1 MNPALLLG
9 IIYLAFI
16 SLGLPDSVLG
26 VAWPSMR
33 GSLGQPL
40 ESAGMIT
47 LVLTVFSALSS
58 LASGALLSRFGTGA
72 VVAVSGLLTGFALM
86 GFSYSPSLFAVML
99 LALPLGLGAGAVDAG
114 LNHHVARHYSSRH
127 MNWLHGCWGIGATL
141 GPIIMGWALASAGGW
156 TLGYRLIAGIQLVLA
171 ALFLLT
177 LRQWQQDSTHTEPTL
192 DSATP
197 TNARPDKVL
206 ASWLAPTLYLLYAA
220 VEISTGLWAASLLIG
235 TRGIA
240 PATAGLWV
248 SGFFGAI
255 MAGRFATGLIAR
267 RLGNRLLV
275 RLGLVLAV
283 MGAGL
288 LSLPGLPDA
297 LVLGGLALLGLG
309 CAPIFPSLMHETA
322 QRFSPALAS
331 RVIGRQVS
339 FAYLGAA
346 TVPAAMGYLAAQA
359 GLGVV
364 MPCLLAALLL
374 LLALSELLNRMT

>member
-1 MNPALLLG
+1 MQAALLLG

-33 GSLGQPL
+33 VSLGQPL
-40 ESAGMIT
+40 ESAGLIT
-47 LVLTVFSALSS
+47 LVLTICSALSS
-58 LASGALLSRFGTGA
+58 LASGRLLARFGTGP
-72 VVAVSGLLTGFALM
+72 VVAASGLLTGLALL
-86 GFSYSPSLFAVML
+86 GFSFSPSLGMVML

-127 MNWLHGCWGIGATL
+127 MNWLHGCWGVGATL
-141 GPIIMGWALASAGGW
+141 GPLIMGWALAGTAGW
-156 TLGYRLIAGIQLVLA
+156 ALGYRVIAGIQLLLA

-177 LRQWQQDSTHTEPTL
+177 LRQWPKDEPSALAEGST
-192 DSATP
+192 DSA
-197 TNARPDKVL
+197 AHQRPDSVL

-220 VEISTGLWAASLLIG
+220 VEISAGLWAASLLIS
-235 TRGIA
+235 TRGMS

-275 RLGLVLAV
+275 RGGLIMALA
-283 MGAGL
+283 GTAL
-288 LSLPGLPDA
+288 LSLPALPDVLA
-297 LVLGGLALLGLG
+297 LGGLMLLGLG

-322 QRFSPALAS
+322 QRFSPGMAS

-346 TVPAAMGYLAAQA
+346 TVPAAMGYVAAQA
-359 GLGVV
+359 GLGIV
-364 MPCLLAALLL
+364 MPCLLLALLF

>member
-1 MNPALLLG
+1 MLLLG

-33 GSLGQPL
+33 VSLGQPL
-40 ESAGMIT
+40 ESAGLIT
-47 LVLTVFSALSS
+47 LVLTVCSALSS
-58 LASGALLSRFGTGA
+58 LASGMLLARFGTGP
-72 VVAVSGLLTGFALM
+72 VVAASGLLTGLALL
-86 GFSYSPSLFAVML
+86 GFSFSPSLFAVML

-114 LNHHVARHYSSRH
+114 LNHYVARHYSSRH

-141 GPIIMGWALASAGGW
+141 GPLLMGWALAGAGGW
-156 TLGYRLIAGIQLVLA
+156 TLGYRVIAGIQLMLA

-177 LRQWQQDSTHTEPTL
+177 LRQWQQDDNGAGTGQDGAKVPSDRT
-192 DSATP
+192 DSI
-197 TNARPDKVL
+197 L

-267 RLGNRLLV
+267 RLGNRMLV
-275 RLGLVLAV
+275 RLGLLLAV
-283 MGAGL
+283 LGVGL

-297 LVLGGLALLGLG
+297 LALTGLVLLGLG
-309 CAPIFPSLMHETA
+309 CAPIFPSLMHETTR
-322 QRFSPALAS
+322 RFSPPLAT

-346 TVPAAMGYLAAQA
+346 TVPAAMGYLAAHA

-374 LLALSELLNRMT
+374 LLALSELLNRLT